1 MNNIYANDISLKTNE
16 EYNNFLEENPGI
28 GHLRIRAFAANQAV
42 PVSNVKIIVSKKIGN
57 NIIVFFEG
65 TTDASG
71 LINNINL
78 PAPKLNNNNLDVPKT
93 TSYDIKAQIDSSS
106 SSFLYK
112 VDMYD
117 NICVV
122 QNISVVPNINIE

>member
-16 EYNNFLEENPGI
+16 EYNNFLEHNPGI

-57 NIIVFFEG
+57 NIIIFFEG

-78 PAPKLNNNNLDVPKT
+78 PAPKLNNNNLDIPKT
-93 TSYDIKAQIDSSS
+93 TSYDIKAQIDPSS

-112 VDMYD
+112 VKSM
-117 NICVV
+117 V
-122 QNISVVPNINIE
+122 